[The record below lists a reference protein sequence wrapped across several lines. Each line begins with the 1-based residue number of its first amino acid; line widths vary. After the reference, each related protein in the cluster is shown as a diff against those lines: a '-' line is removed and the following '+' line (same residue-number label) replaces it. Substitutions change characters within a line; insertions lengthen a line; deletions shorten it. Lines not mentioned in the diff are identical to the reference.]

1 MTTWIILRA
10 AGIGSYIALW
20 LAVDWGLIAS
30 TSLVTKRVS
39 KPTSTLF
46 HGVVASAGL
55 ALLVIHLGGL
65 LVDKF
70 MPFGP
75 LDLLIPMRATY
86 RTLAVSFG
94 VFAMYAMVLILV
106 TSWIRKRLGT
116 KLWRAIHLLAIP
128 TFTLALAHG
137 VFAGTDSSRPW
148 MFAIYVVTG
157 LLTLF
162 LVIVRGLTYGYRP
175 PRAERPV
182 KPAVVTPIGP
192 SSHDAGGTS
201 PSSVASSVVRSSV

>member
-1 MTTWIILRA
+1 VNTWIILRA

-20 LAVDWGLIAS
+20 LAVDWGLIAT

-86 RTLAVSFG
+86 RTLAVTFG
-94 VFAMYAMVLILV
+94 VVAMYAMVLILV
-106 TSWIRKRLGT
+106 TSWIRKRLST

-157 LLTLF
+157 VLTLF

-175 PRAERPV
+175 PRAERPA
-182 KPAVVTPIGP
+182 KLAAAASPSPSPDGGAGKDPQIGP
-192 SSHDAGGTS
+192 HQ
-201 PSSVASSVVRSSV
+201 VVRAP

>member
-1 MTTWIILRA
+1 MTTWILLRA

-20 LAVDWGLIAS
+20 LAVDWGLIAT

-39 KPTSTLF
+39 KPTSILF

-65 LVDKF
+65 LLDRF
-70 MPFGP
+70 MPFGL
-75 LDLLIPMRATY
+75 LDLVIPMRAGY

-106 TSWIRKRLGT
+106 TSWIRKRLST
-116 KLWRAIHLLAIP
+116 KLWRTIHLLAIP

-157 LLTLF
+157 VLTLF

-175 PRAERPV
+175 PRPERPSD
-182 KPAVVTPIGP
+182 T
-192 SSHDAGGTS
+192 SHSRVLTIS
-201 PSSVASSVVRSSV
+201 

>member
-1 MTTWIILRA
+1 MNAWIILRA

-20 LAVDWGLIAS
+20 LAVDWGLIAT

-65 LVDKF
+65 LVDRF
-70 MPFGP
+70 MPFGL
-75 LDLLIPMRATY
+75 LDLLIPLRAGY

-94 VFAMYAMVLILV
+94 VIAMYAMVLILV
-106 TSWIRKRLGT
+106 TSWVRKRLGT
-116 KLWRAIHLLAIP
+116 KVWRAIHLLAIP
-128 TFTLALAHG
+128 TFTMALAHG

-175 PRAERPV
+175 PRAEPVERAARPTPSATERV
-182 KPAVVTPIGP
+182 PA
-192 SSHDAGGTS
+192 A
-201 PSSVASSVVRSSV
+201 

>member
-1 MTTWIILRA
+1 MNTWIILRA

-20 LAVDWGLIAS
+20 LAVDWGLIAT

-65 LVDKF
+65 LVDRF
-70 MPFGP
+70 MPFGL
-75 LDLLIPMRATY
+75 LDLLIPLRAGY

-94 VFAMYAMVLILV
+94 VIAMYAMVLILV

-116 KLWRAIHLLAIP
+116 KIWRAIHLLAIP
-128 TFTLALAHG
+128 TFAMALAHG
-137 VFAGTDSSRPW
+137 MFAGTDSSRPW

-162 LVIVRGLTYGYRP
+162 LVIVRGLTFGYRP
-175 PRAERPV
+175 PRAERPA
-182 KPAVVTPIGP
+182 PAVRETV
-192 SSHDAGGTS
+192 
-201 PSSVASSVVRSSV
+201 SVP

>member
-55 ALLVIHLGGL
+55 ALLVVHLAGL

-70 MPFGP
+70 MPFGL
-75 LDLLIPMRATY
+75 LDLVIPMRATY

-162 LVIVRGLTYGYRP
+162 LVIVRGLTFGYRP
-175 PRAERPV
+175 PRAERPARSAAAS
-182 KPAVVTPIGP
+182 PP
-192 SSHDAGGTS
+192 SSADRGAGEDPQGS
-201 PSSVASSVVRSSV
+201 RHEVVRTP

>member
-1 MTTWIILRA
+1 MNTWIILRA

-55 ALLVIHLGGL
+55 VLLVIHLGGL
-65 LVDKF
+65 LLDRF
-70 MPFGP
+70 MPFGV
-75 LDLLIPMRATY
+75 LDLLIPMRAGY

-94 VFAMYAMVLILV
+94 VAAMYGMVIVLV
-106 TSWIRKRLGT
+106 SSWIRKRLGT
-116 KLWRAIHLLAIP
+116 KVWRAIHLLAIP
-128 TFTLALAHG
+128 TFTMALAHG

-148 MFAIYVVTG
+148 MFAIYVATG

-162 LVIVRGLTYGYRP
+162 LVIVRGLTYGFRP
-175 PRAERPV
+175 PRAERP
-182 KPAVVTPIGP
+182 TP
-192 SSHDAGGTS
+192 
-201 PSSVASSVVRSSV
+201 VVREPVQAPEPTQEAAQTRDFAIP

>member
-20 LAVDWGLIAS
+20 LAVSWGLIAS

-55 ALLVIHLGGL
+55 ALLLIHLGGL
-65 LVDKF
+65 LIDTF
-70 MPFGP
+70 MPFTTI
-75 LDLLIPMRATY
+75 DLLVPMRTTY
-86 RTLAVSFG
+86 RPVAVALG
-94 VFAMYAMVLILV
+94 ITAMYGMVVILAS
-106 TSWIRKRLGT
+106 SWVRKRLGT
-116 KLWRAIHLLAIP
+116 KIWRAIHLLSVP

-137 VFAGTDSSRPW
+137 VFAGSDSSRPW

-157 LLTLF
+157 LITLF
-162 LVIVRGLTYGYRP
+162 LVMIRGLTYGFRP
-175 PRAERPV
+175 PRPERPERATE
-182 KPAVVTPIGP
+182 PR
-192 SSHDAGGTS
+192 SS
-201 PSSVASSVVRSSV
+201 PSVQHASVG

>member
-20 LAVDWGLIAS
+20 LAVDWGLIAT

-65 LVDKF
+65 LLDRF
-70 MPFGP
+70 MPFGL
-75 LDLLIPMRATY
+75 LDLVIPMRAGY

-162 LVIVRGLTYGYRP
+162 LVIVRGLTHGYRP
-175 PRAERPV
+175 PRAERPATV
-182 KPAVVTPIGP
+182 RGAAKGAPITRHPALGTP
-192 SSHDAGGTS
+192 
-201 PSSVASSVVRSSV
+201 

>member
-1 MTTWIILRA
+1 MTTWILLRA

-20 LAVDWGLIAS
+20 LAVDWGLIAT

-55 ALLVIHLGGL
+55 ALLMIHLGGL
-65 LVDKF
+65 LLDRF
-70 MPFGP
+70 MPFGL
-75 LDLLIPMRATY
+75 LDLVIPMRAGY

-106 TSWIRKRLGT
+106 TSWIRKRLST
-116 KLWRAIHLLAIP
+116 KLWRTIHLLAIP

-137 VFAGTDSSRPW
+137 VFAGTDSSRAW

-157 LLTLF
+157 VLTLF

-175 PRAERPV
+175 PRPERP
-182 KPAVVTPIGP
+182 ATRAIRE
-192 SSHDAGGTS
+192 SS
-201 PSSVASSVVRSSV
+201 PSPDDTSVALVDGNGAFRA

>member
-1 MTTWIILRA
+1 MNTWIILRA

-20 LAVDWGLIAS
+20 LAVDWGLIS
-30 TSLVTKRVS
+30 TTSLVTKRVS
-39 KPTSTLF
+39 KPTSILF

-65 LVDKF
+65 LVDRF

-75 LDLLIPMRATY
+75 LDLLIPLRAGY
-86 RTLAVSFG
+86 RPLAVTFG
-94 VFAMYAMVLILV
+94 VLAMYGMV
-106 TSWIRKRLGT
+106 LGT

-128 TFTLALAHG
+128 IFTLALAHG

-162 LVIVRGLTYGYRP
+162 LLIVRGLTIGYRP
-175 PRAERPV
+175 PRAERPTA
-182 KPAVVTPIGP
+182 KGAASAVVE
-192 SSHDAGGTS
+192 DAQITRRE
-201 PSSVASSVVRSSV
+201 VVRTP

>member
-20 LAVDWGLIAS
+20 LAVAWGLIS
-30 TSLVTKRVS
+30 TTSLVTKRVS

-55 ALLVIHLGGL
+55 ALLVIHLAGL

-70 MPFGP
+70 MPFGL
-75 LDLLIPMRATY
+75 LDLVIPLRAGY

-94 VFAMYAMVLILV
+94 VLAMYAMVLILV
-106 TSWIRKRLGT
+106 TSWVRKRLST
-116 KLWRAIHLLAIP
+116 KLWRSIHLLAIP

-157 LLTLF
+157 LVTLF

-175 PRAERPV
+175 PRAERPA
-182 KPAVVTPIGP
+182 KPVGAVTEEV
-192 SSHDAGGTS
+192 SEAV
-201 PSSVASSVVRSSV
+201 SVA

>member
-1 MTTWIILRA
+1 MNTWIILRA

-20 LAVDWGLIAS
+20 LAVDWGLIAT

-55 ALLVIHLGGL
+55 ALLAIHLGGL
-65 LVDKF
+65 LVDRF
-70 MPFGP
+70 MPFGL
-75 LDLLIPMRATY
+75 LDLVIPMRAGY

-106 TSWIRKRLGT
+106 TSWIRKRLST

-148 MFAIYVVTG
+148 MFAIYVATG

-175 PRAERPV
+175 PRGERPA
-182 KPAVVTPIGP
+182 KSAAVAGTDLRSLRVSASASAMRRT
-192 SSHDAGGTS
+192 SS
-201 PSSVASSVVRSSV
+201 

>member
-1 MTTWIILRA
+1 MNTWIILRA

-20 LAVDWGLIAS
+20 LAVDWGLIAT

-55 ALLVIHLGGL
+55 ALLLIHLGGL
-65 LVDKF
+65 LVDRF
-70 MPFGP
+70 MPFGL
-75 LDLLIPMRATY
+75 LDLVIPMRAGY
-86 RTLAVSFG
+86 RTVAVSFG
-94 VFAMYAMVLILV
+94 VLAMYAMVLILV

-116 KLWRAIHLLAIP
+116 KVWRAIHLAAIP

-137 VFAGTDSSRPW
+137 VFAGSDSSRPW

-162 LVIVRGLTYGYRP
+162 LVIVRGLMYGYRP
-175 PRAERPV
+175 PRAERPAPRATREAREPV
-182 KPAVVTPIGP
+182 
-192 SSHDAGGTS
+192 
-201 PSSVASSVVRSSV
+201 SVP

>member
-1 MTTWIILRA
+1 MNTWIILRA

-20 LAVDWGLIAS
+20 LAVDWGLIAT

-55 ALLVIHLGGL
+55 ALLAIHLVGL
-65 LVDKF
+65 LLDRF

-75 LDLLIPMRATY
+75 LDLLIPMRAGY
-86 RTLAVSFG
+86 RALAVSFG
-94 VFAMYAMVLILV
+94 VLAMYAMVVVLV
-106 TSWIRKRLGT
+106 SSWIRKRLGT
-116 KLWRAIHLLAIP
+116 KVWRAIHVLAIP
-128 TFTLALAHG
+128 TFTMALAHG

-148 MFAIYVVTG
+148 MFAIYVATG

-162 LVIVRGLTYGYRP
+162 LLIVRGLTYGYRP
-175 PRAERPV
+175 PRAERP
-182 KPAVVTPIGP
+182 AREART
-192 SSHDAGGTS
+192 SGGARE
-201 PSSVASSVVRSSV
+201 PVSVA

>member
-1 MTTWIILRA
+1 MNTWIILRA

-20 LAVDWGLIAS
+20 LAVDWGLIAT

-65 LVDKF
+65 LLDRF
-70 MPFGP
+70 MPFGL
-75 LDLLIPMRATY
+75 LDLVIPMRAGY

-94 VFAMYAMVLILV
+94 VIAMYAMVVILV
-106 TSWIRKRLGT
+106 SSWIRKRLGT
-116 KLWRAIHLLAIP
+116 KVWRAIHLLAIP
-128 TFTLALAHG
+128 AFTMALAHG

-148 MFAIYVVTG
+148 MFAVYVVTG

-175 PRAERPV
+175 PRPEPVERTARTVTRSAERVPTV
-182 KPAVVTPIGP
+182 
-192 SSHDAGGTS
+192 
-201 PSSVASSVVRSSV
+201 

>member
-1 MTTWIILRA
+1 VNTWIILRA

-20 LAVDWGLIAS
+20 LAVDWGLIS
-30 TSLVTKRVS
+30 TTSLVTKRVS
-39 KPTSTLF
+39 KPTSILF

-75 LDLLIPMRATY
+75 LDLLIPMRAGY
-86 RTLAVSFG
+86 RTLAVTFG
-94 VFAMYAMVLILV
+94 VLAMYGMVLVLV

-116 KLWRAIHLLAIP
+116 KVWRAIHLLAIP
-128 TFTLALAHG
+128 IFTLALAHG

-148 MFAIYVVTG
+148 MFAIYVMTG
-157 LLTLF
+157 LSTLF
-162 LVIVRGLTYGYRP
+162 LLIVRGLTIGYRP
-175 PRAERPV
+175 PRAERPAA
-182 KPAVVTPIGP
+182 KDAANAAALPERAAVEDAPI
-192 SSHDAGGTS
+192 TRRE
-201 PSSVASSVVRSSV
+201 VVRTP